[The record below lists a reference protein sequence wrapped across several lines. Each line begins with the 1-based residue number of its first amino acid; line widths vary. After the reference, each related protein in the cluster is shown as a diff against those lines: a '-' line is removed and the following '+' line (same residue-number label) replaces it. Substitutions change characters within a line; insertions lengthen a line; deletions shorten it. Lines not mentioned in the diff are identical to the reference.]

1 MNAVVKNINLKDIV
15 WSAGIPLAEIHK
27 EKWIKFID
35 TTCIALEVDDCEMIE
50 SAFEEV
56 FNKHLEKFKYIH
68 PMAINDFDS
77 VTDETFY
84 NLFIITYCEKWDDI
98 KYAQEIGDDDGC

>member
-1 MNAVVKNINLKDIV
+1 
-15 WSAGIPLAEIHK
+15 
-27 EKWIKFID
+27 
-35 TTCIALEVDDCEMIE
+35 
-50 SAFEEV
+50 
-56 FNKHLEKFKYIH
+56 
-68 PMAINDFDS
+68 MAINDFDG